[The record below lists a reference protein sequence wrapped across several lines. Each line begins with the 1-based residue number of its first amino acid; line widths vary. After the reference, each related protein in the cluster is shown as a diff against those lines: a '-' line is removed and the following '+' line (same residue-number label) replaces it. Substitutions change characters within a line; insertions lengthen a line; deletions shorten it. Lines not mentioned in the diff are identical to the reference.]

1 MRNLILQL
9 FLNKQQVV
17 KEIEELQSQPQSE
30 YNDMLIKA
38 KHTEWDK
45 YEHMIDL
52 FFLSVNL

>member
-17 KEIEELQSQPQSE
+17 KEIEELQSKPQAEWNHS
-30 YNDMLIKA
+30 LIDA
-38 KHTEWDK
+38 KHKEWDR

-52 FFLSVNL
+52 FFQSVNL